1 MIGCGLKDEK
11 EQNIHKYSA
20 NNLAVNRNGL
30 TSELGYTCKHMYCLS
45 VLVERGEIK
54 RTKRDKDD
62 RQSKCVGVSQ
72 YIETIKGMKTYMYK
86 HTCMY
91 VLYSTCIHVYM
102 CTCIHVHMYT
112 CTCTYMYSQELSSL
126 DHTRK
131 TPDLTS
137 YDNYCCIIDYGQ

>member
-11 EQNIHKYSA
+11 EQNIHKHSA

-72 YIETIKGMKTYMYK
+72 YIKTIKGMKTYMYK
-86 HTCMY
+86 HMY
-91 VLYSTCIHVYM
+91 
-102 CTCIHVHMYT
+102 MYT
-112 CTCTYMYSQELSSL
+112 CTCVLYMYSIHVHVYSTCTYNQELSSL
-126 DHTRK
+126 DHSRK